1 MRLNC
6 MQKKIHLISLLIG
19 GFFLLLDQ
27 ILKYFFFHSHFSWY
41 IFKPWIGL
49 EYFENTGIAFSIPLP
64 SSVVILFTPFLLMGI
79 LFLFFQKN
87 TSQKKSLALALI
99 FSGAI
104 SNFIDRIFFNFTI
117 DYLRLFTS
125 IFNIA
130 DVLIVVGAGILLL
143 ETRRK

>member
-1 MRLNC
+1 
-6 MQKKIHLISLLIG
+6 MQKKIHLIPFVIG
-19 GFFLLLDQ
+19 GFFLFLDQ
-27 ILKYFFFHSHFSWY
+27 LIKQFFLQSHFSWY
-41 IFKPWIGL
+41 IIQPWIGL

-64 SSVVILFTPFLLMGI
+64 GSLIILFTPFLLLGI

-87 TSQKKSLALALI
+87 NSFQKLLALALI

-104 SNFIDRIFFNFTI
+104 SNFIDRIFFDFTI

-130 DVLIVVGAGILLL
+130 DVLIVVGAIILLL
-143 ETRRK
+143 EMRKR